1 MECITWCTQK
11 FVMHGF
17 LRYLHEDHHQPKYA
31 NVFER
36 NDILFVIFAVPSIL
50 LIYFGGQTNFDY
62 RFFIGLGIFVY
73 GLSYFLVHDLMIYQ
87 RFKIFKNTKNKYL
100 LGLRKGDKVH
110 HKHIGKEQGKCFG
123 MLFAPY
129 KYFNIL

>member
-17 LRYLHEDHHQPKYA
+17 LWYLHEDHHQPKYA

-36 NDILFVIFAVPSIL
+36 KDIFFVIFAVPSIL
-50 LIYFGGQTNFDY
+50 LIYFGGQTNFNY
-62 RFFIGLGIFVY
+62 RFFIVLGIFAI
-73 GLSYFLVHDLMIYQ
+73 GLSYFLVHDLMIHQ
-87 RFKIFKNTKNKYL
+87 QFKVFKNTKNIYL

-123 MLFAPY
+123 MLLVPY
-129 KYFNIL
+129 KYFNI